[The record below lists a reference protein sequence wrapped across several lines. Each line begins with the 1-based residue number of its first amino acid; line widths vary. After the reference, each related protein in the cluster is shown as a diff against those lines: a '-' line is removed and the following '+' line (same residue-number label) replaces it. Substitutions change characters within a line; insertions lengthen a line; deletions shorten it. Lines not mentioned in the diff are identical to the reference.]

1 MHRNLL
7 TYNRVSLLFFDSV
20 WTWKDRGA
28 QLCLIVDGR
37 ALGRRMRFIR
47 TVSLEFILFLFV
59 VVHCKGMFHS
69 IGVSVVYGLIDCE
82 AENQE
87 R

>member
-7 TYNRVSLLFFDSV
+7 TCRRVSLLFFDSL

-28 QLCLIVDGR
+28 QLCLIVDGK
-37 ALGRRMRFIR
+37 ALGRRMRFVK
-47 TVSLEFILFLFV
+47 TVSLEFILFLFA
-59 VVHCKGMFHS
+59 VVHCKGMFLS
-69 IGVSVVYGLIDCE
+69 IGVSAGYGLINCE
-82 AENQE
+82 AEKQE